1 MRTLRASARLSQ
13 FLVCGKVIAEPVLLT
28 QVVMLIA

>member
-1 MRTLRASARLSQ
+1 MKKVTKLPQ
-13 FLVCGKVIAEPVLLT
+13 PNDFWFCGKVIAEPVPST